1 MIFKMMPKIILTVIV
16 LYLGGCA
23 TQPKDLSG
31 ELEQPNYLR
40 GIDST
45 AYSGEV
51 YKDGSDSDPQKTGNE
66 LFPGSGEFID
76 ADASREKR
84 HGVSQKGEVTFN
96 FEGESLQAVVHFILG
111 EILKE
116 NYVIAPG
123 VSGKVTFATARPVS
137 RSQVLPILEMMLSW
151 NNAALVRNEDR
162 YHVLPQ
168 KNAIKGLLTPQLEQ
182 AINTQ
187 GYQVMAVPLEFV
199 APAEMEKIL
208 EPYAQEGA
216 IVKADNARNMLF
228 IAGNYAE
235 LQNYL
240 QTIKIFDVDWLA
252 GMSTGI
258 FYLERVE
265 AADII
270 VELEALF
277 GEGADSPLA
286 GMFRFLPLDRLN
298 AVMVI
303 TPQEEYLH
311 KAQKWV
317 TRLDRADADGASNL
331 YVYSVKNIK
340 ADDLAGYL
348 NDVFGGSSGSSTSRK
363 ASGGSVVPG
372 QDGKEVSS
380 SGAST
385 PSRNVRRSS
394 SNNDNETLISAIED
408 SNQLLI
414 KAGVNDYEKILSAIK
429 RLDIEPLQ
437 VLVELKIIEV
447 TLNDEISHGME
458 LLFGD
463 QSAFDT
469 VENKSWPYNF
479 GTNAARINGGV
490 GINYNF
496 LGTNAEANLRMLEK
510 AGRVALLSSPSMLVL
525 NNKNATINVGDQ
537 IPITNVG
544 NVGSGNNNNGTIT
557 NTRYIQTGVQVDITP
572 RVNPG
577 GLVYMEI
584 SQDVSAPGPIGA
596 NGGQP
601 AISTRE
607 LKTEIAVQSGNTIV
621 MGGLIQ
627 ESDNFSQSGIPFLH
641 RIPLLGNLFGSKSKV
656 GARTELMLLIT
667 PTVIKNP
674 EQARRVT
681 EEYSKKFKGLQPIT
695 QTGLSTADSTGT
707 ADSNKTEIKKTNVEN
722 DNYDINDD
730 EGDQP

>member
-1 MIFKMMPKIILTVIV
+1 MIMKQLTKLSLIIALM
-16 LYLGGCA
+16 YLGGCA

-31 ELEQPNYLR
+31 ELEQPNYLK
-40 GIDST
+40 GMDST

-51 YKDGSDSDPQKTGNE
+51 FKDSSDVTTEKTGNE
-66 LFPGSGEFID
+66 MYPGSGEFINYD
-76 ADASREKR
+76 ATKSAGPS
-84 HGVSQKGEVTFN
+84 VSQKGEITFN

-123 VSGKVTFATARPVS
+123 VNGKVTFATARPVS
-137 RSQVLPILEMMLSW
+137 RQQILPILEMMLSW

-168 KNAIKGLLTPQLEQ
+168 KQAIKGLLTPQLEQ
-182 AINTQ
+182 AINSQ
-187 GYQVMAVPLEFV
+187 GYQVLAVPLEYIS
-199 APAEMEKIL
+199 PAEMEKIL

-216 IVKADNARNMLF
+216 IVKADNARNMIFL
-228 IAGNYAE
+228 AGNYAE
-235 LQNYL
+235 LSNYL
-240 QTIKIFDVDWLA
+240 KTIKIFDVDWLA

-258 FYLERVE
+258 FYLERVD

-277 GEGADSPLA
+277 GEGAENPLA
-286 GMFRFLPLDRLN
+286 GMFRFLPLERLN

-303 TPQEEYLH
+303 TPQEDYLS
-311 KAQKWV
+311 KAEKWV
-317 TRLDRADADGASNL
+317 KRLYRADADGASNL

-348 NDVFGGSSGSSTSRK
+348 NDVFGGGGGRSTSRK
-363 ASGGSVVPG
+363 ASGGSVTPG
-372 QDGKEVSS
+372 QEGREVSS
-380 SGAST
+380 SGAANT
-385 PSRNVRRSS
+385 RTTARRSS
-394 SNNDNETLISAIED
+394 SGGGNDDIHISAIED

-414 KAGVNDYEKILSAIK
+414 KAGVSDYEKILSAIK

-447 TLNDEISHGME
+447 SLDDQISHGMQ
-458 LLFGD
+458 LFFGEE
-463 QSAFDT
+463 ANT
-469 VENKSWPYNF
+469 GPAEGPENKSWPYDF
-479 GTNAARINGGV
+479 GTVGATLNSGGAYYRFV
-490 GINYNF
+490 G
-496 LGTNAEANLRMLEK
+496 TSAEALLDMQESS
-510 AGRVALLSSPSMLVL
+510 GRVSLLSSPSMLVL

-544 NVGSGNNNNGTIT
+544 SLGNTGNNTGTIT

-584 SQDVSAPGPIGA
+584 SQDVSAPGTPKEGA
-596 NGGQP
+596 TQP
-601 AISTRE
+601 PISTRA
-607 LKTEIAVQSGNTIV
+607 LNTEIAVQSGNTIV

-627 ESDNFSQSGIPFLH
+627 DNDIFNRSGVPVLS
-641 RIPLLGNLFGSKSKV
+641 RIPLLGNLFGSKSNTTK
-656 GARTELMLLIT
+656 RTELMLLIT

-681 EEYSKKFKGLQPIT
+681 EEYAKKFKGLQPIKPMTTTATRGKYGTENNEPEKQQETNHDT
-695 QTGLSTADSTGT
+695 Q
-707 ADSNKTEIKKTNVEN
+707 
-722 DNYDINDD
+722 
-730 EGDQP
+730 GDQP

>member
-1 MIFKMMPKIILTVIV
+1 MRLKQVTTTALLITLM
-16 LYLGGCA
+16 YLGGCA

-31 ELEQPNYLR
+31 ELEQPNYLK
-40 GIDST
+40 GLDST

-51 YKDGSDSDPQKTGNE
+51 FKDSSDVSSEKTGNE
-66 LFPGSGEFID
+66 KYPGSGEFINYD
-76 ADASREKR
+76 ATRPDKPS
-84 HGVSQKGEVTFN
+84 VSQKGEITFN

-123 VSGKVTFATARPVS
+123 VNGKVTFATARPVS
-137 RSQVLPILEMMLSW
+137 RKQILPILEMMLSW

-168 KNAIKGLLTPQLEQ
+168 KQAIKGLLTPQLEQ
-182 AINTQ
+182 AISSQ
-187 GYQVMAVPLEFV
+187 GYQVMAVPLDYIS
-199 APAEMEKIL
+199 PTEMEKIL

-228 IAGNYAE
+228 LAGNYAE
-235 LQNYL
+235 LNNYL
-240 QTIKIFDVDWLA
+240 KTIKIFDVDWLA

-258 FYLERVE
+258 FYLERVD

-277 GEGADSPLA
+277 GEGAENPLA
-286 GMFRFLPLDRLN
+286 GMFRFLPLERLN

-303 TPQEEYLH
+303 TPQVDYLS
-311 KAQKWV
+311 KAEKWV
-317 TRLDRADADGASNL
+317 KRLDRADADGASNL

-348 NDVFGGSSGSSTSRK
+348 NDVFGGGGGRSTSRK
-363 ASGGSVVPG
+363 ASGGSVTPG

-380 SGAST
+380 SGAS
-385 PSRNVRRSS
+385 SSVGSSLRRSS
-394 SNNDNETLISAIED
+394 SSGNDNDIHISAIED

-414 KAGVNDYEKILSAIK
+414 KAGVSDYEKILSAIK

-447 TLNDEISHGME
+447 SLNDEITHGME

-463 QSAFDT
+463 QSVYGGDSGT
-469 VENKSWPYNF
+469 DNKSWPYDF
-479 GTNAARINGGV
+479 STNASRINGSV
-490 GINYNF
+490 GIQYNF
-496 LGTNAEANLRMLEK
+496 LGTEAEANLRMLEK
-510 AGRVALLSSPSMLVL
+510 AGRVALLSTPSLLVL

-544 NVGSGNNNNGTIT
+544 SLNNTGNTSGTIT

-577 GLVYMEI
+577 GLVYMEV
-584 SQDVSAPGPIGA
+584 SQDVSAPGTPDTE
-596 NGGQP
+596 GGQP
-601 AISTRE
+601 PISTRA
-607 LKTEIAVQSGNTIV
+607 LNSEIAVQSGNTIV

-627 ESDNFSQSGIPFLH
+627 ESDTFSRSGVPGLS
-641 RIPLLGNLFGSKSKV
+641 RIPILGNLFGSKSKI
-656 GARTELMLLIT
+656 GSRTELMLLIT
-667 PTVIKNP
+667 PTVIENP

-681 EEYSKKFKGLQPIT
+681 EEYAKKFKGLQPIKPMT
-695 QTGLSTADSTGT
+695 TTATRGKYGDDDNQS
-707 ADSNKTEIKKTNVEN
+707 KTEKEN
-722 DNYDINDD
+722 KSNNQ
-730 EGDQP
+730 GDQP

>member
-1 MIFKMMPKIILTVIV
+1 MRLIKITKLSLIIALI
-16 LYLGGCA
+16 YLGGCA

-31 ELEQPNYLR
+31 EIEQSNYLE

-51 YKDGSDSDPQKTGNE
+51 FKDRNEEGPDKTGNE
-66 LFPGSGEFID
+66 IFPGSGEFINYD
-76 ADASREKR
+76 ATKSQ
-84 HGVSQKGEVTFN
+84 GPSVSQKGEITFN

-123 VSGKVTFATARPVS
+123 VNGKVTFATARPVT
-137 RSQVLPILEMMLSW
+137 RQQILPILEMMLSW

-168 KNAIKGLLTPQLEQ
+168 KQAIKGLLTPQLEQ
-182 AINTQ
+182 AISTQ
-187 GYQVMAVPLEFV
+187 GYQVMAVPLDYIS
-199 APAEMEKIL
+199 PAEMEKIL

-228 IAGNYAE
+228 LAGNYAE
-235 LQNYL
+235 LRNYL

-265 AADII
+265 SADII

-286 GMFRFLPLDRLN
+286 GMFRFLPLERLN

-303 TPQEEYLH
+303 TPQEDYLQ
-311 KAQKWV
+311 KAEKWV
-317 TRLDRADADGASNL
+317 KRLDRADADGASNL

-348 NDVFGGSSGSSTSRK
+348 NDVFGGGGGRSTSRK
-363 ASGGSVVPG
+363 ASGGSVTPG
-372 QDGKEVSS
+372 QEGREVSS
-380 SGAST
+380 SGAGNTATS
-385 PSRNVRRSS
+385 VRRSS
-394 SNNDNETLISAIED
+394 SNNNDDIHISAIED

-414 KAGVNDYEKILSAIK
+414 KAGVNDYEKIMSAIK

-447 TLNDEISHGME
+447 QLNDQISHGME

-463 QSAFDT
+463 AAGGT
-469 VENKSWPYNF
+469 PGVGAENKSWPYDF
-479 GTNAARINGGV
+479 GTVSGSLGSGGAS
-490 GINYNF
+490 YRF
-496 LGTNAEANLRMLEK
+496 LGTNAEAKLKMLESE
-510 AGRVALLSSPSMLVL
+510 GRVALLSTPSLMVL

-544 NVGSGNNNNGTIT
+544 SLNNTGNTTGTIT

-577 GLVYMEI
+577 GLVYMEV
-584 SQDVSAPGPIGA
+584 SQDVSSPGIPDSE
-596 NGGQP
+596 GGQP
-601 AISTRE
+601 PISTRA
-607 LKTEIAVQSGNTIV
+607 LNTEIAVQSGNTIV
-621 MGGLIQ
+621 MGGLIKDD
-627 ESDNFSQSGIPFLH
+627 ETYGRSGVPGLS
-641 RIPLLGNLFGSKSKV
+641 RIPIIGNLFGSKSNSNI
-656 GARTELMLLIT
+656 RTELMLLIT
-667 PTVIKNP
+667 PTVIANP
-674 EQARRVT
+674 EQARQVT
-681 EEYSKKFKGLQPIT
+681 EEYAKKFRGLQPIKSGAART
-695 QTGLSTADSTGT
+695 DEKNQT
-707 ADSNKTEIKKTNVEN
+707 NN
-722 DNYDINDD
+722 DIN
-730 EGDQP
+730 EPKTQGDQP